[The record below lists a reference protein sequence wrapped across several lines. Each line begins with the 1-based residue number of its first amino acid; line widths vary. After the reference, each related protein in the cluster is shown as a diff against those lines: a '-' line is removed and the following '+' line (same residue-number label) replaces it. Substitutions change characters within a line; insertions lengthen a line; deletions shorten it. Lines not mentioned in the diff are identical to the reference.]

1 MYPKGYN
8 MNDKSLSEY
17 VKQMRKEHNL
27 TQVEL
32 SEKSGVGLRFVREL
46 EQGKQTLRLDKV
58 NQVLSLFGTEVGVVP
73 MRQALIY
80 NQDQLAGLLTE
91 DENGYTFQYD
101 TAYIKSSD
109 AESISL
115 TLPISE
121 KPYTSLI
128 LFPFFDGLIPEG
140 WLLDIAEKSW
150 KINRRDRMS
159 LLLACCKDCIGA
171 VSVIPILNK
180 E

>member
-1 MYPKGYN
+1 
-8 MNDKSLSEY
+8 
-17 VKQMRKEHNL
+17 
-27 TQVEL
+27 
-32 SEKSGVGLRFVREL
+32 
-46 EQGKQTLRLDKV
+46 
-58 NQVLSLFGTEVGVVP
+58 

-150 KINRRDRMS
+150 KIIDVTVCHYC
-159 LLLACCKDCIGA
+159 LPVAKI
-171 VSVIPILNK
+171 VSVQLV
-180 E
+180 

>member
-1 MYPKGYN
+1 
-8 MNDKSLSEY
+8 
-17 VKQMRKEHNL
+17 
-27 TQVEL
+27 
-32 SEKSGVGLRFVREL
+32 
-46 EQGKQTLRLDKV
+46 
-58 NQVLSLFGTEVGVVP
+58 

-140 WLLDIAEKSW
+140 WLLDIAEKS
-150 KINRRDRMS
+150 DRMS